1 MHGNYIWYFIF
12 EVGFDQE
19 IIASIENIAFKFVVG
34 SEEGANLLAQ
44 VNISGLRA
52 ATDNR

>member
-19 IIASIENIAFKFVVG
+19 NIAFKFVLG